1 MEDLSMF
8 DLYDSKAEILGHEYI
23 VNIGYEG
30 IPVHSQTDNLVDVTN
45 KLAEA
50 RVEAEE
56 LNDKLFLYLID
67 LAIFHAHE
75 VLESQSDLGEHE
87 KWS

>member
-1 MEDLSMF
+1 MF
-8 DLYDSKAEILGHEYI
+8 DLDESKAQILGREYKI
-23 VNIGYEG
+23 NIGYEG
-30 IPVHSQTDNLVDVTN
+30 IPVRAQTDTLVDVTI

-50 RVEAEE
+50 RLEAEE

-75 VLESQSDLGEHE
+75 VLEKQSDLGEHE